1 MNFTVQPKALHLPQL
16 LSQLRWEA
24 LREAAQLALQ
34 LDPGSPGPC
43 HGWAMRLCMDYNIL
57 QY

>member
-1 MNFTVQPKALHLPQL
+1 MNFTVQPEALHLPQL

-34 LDPGSPGPC
+34 LDPAREARG
-43 HGWAMRLCMDYNIL
+43 HAMDGLP
-57 QY
+57 